1 MHLPTPFRI
10 ALCLL
15 LLACTGWLR
24 AQEPAPRSLDL
35 AVLYLAERSL
45 KANTSESF
53 WMQGGSIE
61 LGANVARGWGIAA
74 DVTGIHAG
82 SIGTSGI
89 PLSLVTSTFGP
100 RYRWHAGRRLSLYAQ
115 GLIGEANGF
124 RSLFPTAAG
133 SQPEA
138 NGFAVQ
144 VGGGADFS
152 LSDRFAIR
160 MIDAAWSRTQLPN
173 DTSNVQND
181 LRLGAGVVLRF
192 AH

>member
-1 MHLPTPFRI
+1 M
-10 ALCLL
+10 LL
-15 LLACTGWLR
+15 SATGCLR
-24 AQEPAPRSLDL
+24 AQTPRPNRLDL
-35 AVLYLAERSL
+35 SITYAAEHSL
-45 KANTSESF
+45 KSNTSQNF
-53 WMQGGSIE
+53 WLQGGSIQ
-61 LGANVARGWGIAA
+61 LGANVWRGWGIAA

>member
-74 DVTGIHAG
+74 DVTGAHAG
-82 SIGTSGI
+82 SVAAGGPT
-89 PLSLVTSTFGP
+89 LSLVTATFGP
-100 RYRWHAGRRLSLYAQ
+100 RYRWHAGGRVSLFGQ
-115 GLIGEANGF
+115 GLVGEANGF
-124 RSLFPTAAG
+124 RSLFPAVAG
-133 SQPEA
+133 SQADA
-138 NGFAVQ
+138 NGLAIQ
-144 VGGGADFS
+144 VGGGLDLR
-152 LSDRFAIR
+152 LSGRFAVR
-160 MIDAAWSRTQLPN
+160 ALDAAWSRTQLPN
-173 DTSNVQND
+173 ATDNVQNN
-181 LRLGAGVVLRF
+181 LRLGAGLVLRF